1 MNLKSLLLGSAAAF
15 ATVTGAQAA
24 DAIMA
29 AAPEPVNYVRV
40 CDAFGTGY
48 FYIPGTE
55 TCLKIGG
62 YVRQDIG
69 GGDLLGGNNGLDT
82 DGDGKGDAYYTHTR
96 FSLQT
101 DTKSDTELGVL
112 HTFTETRFNYTNG
125 TQEWNSLDNAG
136 GTNTT
141 LNFAY
146 IELGGFRVGKTE
158 SEFTRMSFYGHGYA
172 GAVIDDTLIGYGPKD
187 ATQISYTYKAPN
199 GLAAVIA
206 VEDDNG
212 GSNDRGDFIGTAVD
226 LNGIPYNRYAN
237 SNDYIPDVIAGVSYD
252 NGTFGIAAVGAYDS
266 SLEEGAV
273 KLRADAKLGRFTA
286 FLMGAYS
293 TNGDETGQHGCTGLA
308 SILSCGSNHYA
319 IWGGDWAIYGGVSAA
334 LTEKVAANVQL
345 SYDDD
350 EDFAA
355 AGNLVFH
362 VVPGFDVTTEI
373 DYADSGS
380 GPRFDR
386 AAGQSYAFGDRGRL
400 IDQEW
405 GGVVRFQ
412 RTF

>member
-1 MNLKSLLLGSAAAF
+1 MTIKSILLGSAAAL

-69 GGDLLGGNNGLDT
+69 GGDLLGGNNGIDT
-82 DGDGKGDAYYTHTR
+82 DGDGRGDAWGTHTR
-96 FSLQT
+96 FTLTT

-112 HTFTETRFNYTNG
+112 HTFTETRFNDNNG
-125 TQEWNSLDNAG
+125 VSDFDSTGDAG
-136 GTNTT
+136 GSSTS

-158 SEFTRMSFYGHGYA
+158 SEFTRLAFYGNGYA
-172 GAVIDDTLIGYGPKD
+172 GGVIDDTLVGYGPFD
-187 ATQISYTYKAPN
+187 ATQISYSYTSPN
-199 GLAAVIA
+199 GFVATLA

-212 GSNDRGDFIGTAVD
+212 GSNDSEIRG
-226 LNGIPYNRYAN
+226 GITYND
-237 SNDYIPDVIAGVSYD
+237 NDYIPDVVAGVGYKA
-252 NGTFGIAAVGAYDS
+252 GAFGLAVVGAYDS
-266 SLEEGAV
+266 SLEEGAIKARGDV
-273 KLRADAKLGRFTA
+273 TIGKIQA
-286 FLMGAYS
+286 FLMGAWS
-293 TNGDETGQHGCTGLA
+293 SNGNETGQHGCTVS
-308 SILSCGSNHYA
+308 SITSCGSNHFA
-319 IWGGDWAIYGGVSAA
+319 VWGGDWAVWGGLSAD
-334 LTEKVAANVQL
+334 LTQKISANVQL

-350 EDFAA
+350 SNFGA

-362 VVPGFDVTTEI
+362 VVPGFDITTEV
-373 DYADSGS
+373 DYADSGD
-380 GPRFDR
+380 GPRYNV
-386 AAGQSYAFGDRGRL
+386 AAGQSYAFGDRGRV
-400 IDQEW
+400 IDHEW
-405 GGVVRFQ
+405 GGLVRFQ